1 MNKDGFLTKDELKV
15 LLASLGKDVDVAS
28 FLNSVDVNSDGK
40 LDFHEFLTAAGS
52 GHFNKKLTKDQV
64 EKVKEQFSAADV
76 NKDGFLTKEEL
87 KVLLASLGKDVDVGS
102 FLNSVDVN
110 NDGKLDF
117 NEFIS
122 AASAGHFDKKLTSE

>member
-1 MNKDGFLTKDELKV
+1 
-15 LLASLGKDVDVAS
+15 
-28 FLNSVDVNSDGK
+28 
-40 LDFHEFLTAAGS
+40 
-52 GHFNKKLTKDQV
+52 
-64 EKVKEQFSAADV
+64 
-76 NKDGFLTKEEL
+76 L

-122 AASAGHFDKKLTSE
+122 AASAGHFDKKLTKEQVAKLTASFNSADVNKDGFLSKDELKVLLATLGNEVDVGSFLNSVDVNNDGKLDFNEFISAASAGHFDKKLTKE